1 MELRLFHYIPATR
14 SEGPGI
20 RACIQVQGCPI
31 RCPNCAVPQT
41 WATDSGLTIDSVVL
55 AEQILKEQPRVDGV
69 TFLGGEPFAQASA
82 LAEIGR
88 LVKQHG
94 LSVVTFT
101 GYCRDEIEK
110 ANRKD
115 FDALLEV
122 TDLLIDG
129 PFQQEKIDF
138 SRPWVGST
146 NQRFHFLTDR
156 YLNLVPMFET
166 LPNKIEIRLMPD
178 GRILING
185 LAPIRGLRS
194 LIK

>member
-1 MELRLFHYIPATR
+1 MELRLFQYIPVTR
-14 SEGPGI
+14 SEGPGV

-31 RCPNCAVPQT
+31 RCPDCAVPQT
-41 WATDSGLTIDSVVL
+41 WPVDGGVL
-55 AEQILKEQPRVDGV
+55 VDTVALAKQILEGRPRVEGV
-69 TFLGGEPFAQASA
+69 TFLGGEPFAQATA

-88 LVKQHG
+88 MIKPHG

-101 GYCRDEIEK
+101 GHRRDDIEK

-115 FDALLEV
+115 FNALLEV

-129 PFQQEKIDF
+129 PFKREQIDF

-156 YLNLVPMFET
+156 YLDLVPRLDK
-166 LPNKIEIRLMPD
+166 LPNKIEIRLKPD

-185 LAPIRGLRS
+185 LAPIGDLRS
-194 LIK
+194 LIQ